1 MHTAGINFVIQ
12 FKAFLSSA
20 GGYRSNVLGF
30 KKIVSGR
37 KRISRRGMNK
47 KYEDSSPS
55 LRKGD
60 DLRLRV
66 YSLRYFRRI
75 ISMYLLEHMW
85 HCVSINLQVSLH
97 LFP

>member
-30 KKIVSGR
+30 RKIVSGR
-37 KRISRRGMNK
+37 KRISRRGMDK

-60 DLRLRV
+60 DLRLRA
-66 YSLRYFRRI
+66 YSLIRRI